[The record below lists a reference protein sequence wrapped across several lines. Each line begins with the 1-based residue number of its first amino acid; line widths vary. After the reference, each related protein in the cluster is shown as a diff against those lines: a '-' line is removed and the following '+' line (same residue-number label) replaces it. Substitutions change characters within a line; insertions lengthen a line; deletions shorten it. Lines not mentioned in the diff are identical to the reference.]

1 MAEDLPPIS
10 SSAPPASA
18 PRLSA
23 SDVTRRT
30 FGTVRRGFDPHEV
43 TAYLQLIA
51 QELSAWDRWD
61 QEQRQRIA
69 DAEER
74 AANPEIDETRLTAGL
89 GQRSAQVLRNAHNEA
104 ARLLQA
110 AEENATA
117 VTREAQQ
124 QATEIQV
131 AAEAAG
137 AERIAE
143 AELAAGALRQQ
154 VQHDVTEILENA
166 RLDGDALLGRARER
180 GREMLEQAQETR
192 RRMGSEMSQR
202 RRALLLQI
210 EQLRAARDQLARSV
224 LSVRGTVDDIVNGLA
239 RADDDARAA
248 AAAVSQRQV
257 VELGNRDPGELAPAA
272 ETDVAEAVVADPPTW
287 IDDAADAPAINE
299 PVVDDEPMGDEP
311 TVDARTTTGMS
322 VGELDI
328 DIRPLAPDVDID
340 ATAGGGDDADDV
352 EGDEP
357 DSSPVDDQGPDARVE
372 ELFARIRAGHD
383 PGEDGM
389 VESAAGSDG
398 ATVTAVAVETVVTSA
413 AVDPAEDT
421 AEAEEEEAPRISPAD
436 ERLLAHR
443 AALLDPIVARL
454 ARRLK
459 RSLQDDQNQL
469 LHRLRNSPA
478 GARDLLMSE
487 DDQRKALAGAA
498 SGFLSEAFEAGVT
511 FARSH
516 GEPGTVSDRGRI
528 ADQSAVDDSADALA
542 GTVVTLLRRRLLGE
556 EGGEF
561 GTDPEEAAERVSAA
575 YREWRGERIERL
587 VGDHAL
593 GVFSAGVLAT
603 VRTAAGVRWVL
614 GGSGTGCADCDDN
627 ALADVVKTGE
637 RFPTGH
643 RHPPAHAGCRCLVV
657 PTRA

>member
-1 MAEDLPPIS
+1 MAEDLPPTP
-10 SSAPPASA
+10 SSASPASP
-18 PRLSA
+18 PRLSP
-23 SDVTRRT
+23 SDVTRRS

-43 TAYLQLIA
+43 AAYLQLIA

-61 QEQRQRIA
+61 QEQQNRIA
-69 DAEER
+69 EAEER
-74 AANPEIDETRLTAGL
+74 AANPEIDETRLTVGL
-89 GQRSAQVLRNAHNEA
+89 GQRSAQVLRNAHDEA

-117 VTREAQQ
+117 VTRDAQQ
-124 QATEIQV
+124 QATDIQV
-131 AAEAAG
+131 AAEAAA

-154 VQHDVTEILENA
+154 IQHDVTEILETA
-166 RLDGDALLGRARER
+166 RLDGDALLERARDR
-180 GREMLEQAQETR
+180 GRVMLEQAQETR
-192 RRMGSEMSQR
+192 RRMGTEMSQR

-224 LSVRGTVDDIVNGLA
+224 LGVRGTVDDIVNGLA

-248 AAAVSQRQV
+248 AAAVAQRQV
-257 VELGNRDPGELAPAA
+257 VELGERDPGELAPVGTAIEPPETVAHDEPEAEGTHDAA
-272 ETDVAEAVVADPPTW
+272 PGDPPAGAS
-287 IDDAADAPAINE
+287 I
-299 PVVDDEPMGDEP
+299 
-311 TVDARTTTGMS
+311 TTGIS

-328 DIRPLAPDVDID
+328 AVEPLPSVAPDPGVD
-340 ATAGGGDDADDV
+340 GPVSQNADEVSD
-352 EGDEP
+352 DEP
-357 DSSPVDDQGPDARVE
+357 DQAGESPIDDLGSESRVE

-383 PGEDGM
+383 PSDTQDPDTADTSEPVDVGRFDAP
-389 VESAAGSDG
+389 SAPAEEID
-398 ATVTAVAVETVVTSA
+398 VETV
-413 AVDPAEDT
+413 DL
-421 AEAEEEEAPRISPAD
+421 EAEETPRVSPAD
-436 ERLLAHR
+436 ERLLGHR
-443 AALLDPIVARL
+443 AALLDPVVARL

-478 GARDLLMSE
+478 GSRDLLASE
-487 DDQRKALAGAA
+487 DEQRTVLAAA
-498 SGFLSEAFEAGVT
+498 ANGFLAEAFEAGVT

-516 GEPGTVSDRGRI
+516 GDAGTVSDRGPIVDR
-528 ADQSAVDDSADALA
+528 STVDDSADGLA

-556 EGGEF
+556 EGGAF
-561 GTDPEEAAERVSAA
+561 GADPDEAVERVSAA

-603 VRTAAGVRWVL
+603 VRTAAGVRWVP
-614 GGSGTGCADCDDN
+614 GGSDAACADCDDN

-657 PTRA
+657 PTPA